1 MRWVTRSDVHLD
13 RVASPWLIKR
23 FIDPDA
29 EFLFVEPPTE
39 WPQDAIPFAL
49 PGAEIG
55 GHDENGTTFEKLIA
69 RYDVQHPALPALV
82 EIIRTGVRTS
92 LELEIGEISEE
103 TAAIAH
109 GLRAI
114 TEGIMIANPD
124 DQTIIDLS
132 TPVYD
137 ALLAYFWGR
146 GIDPR
151 EESVTVFWDRMA
163 ALRARWAFEADD

>member
-1 MRWVTRSDVHLD
+1 MKWATRTDVHLD

-29 EFLFVEPPTE
+29 EFLFVEPPAE
-39 WPQDAIPFAL
+39 WPADAIPFAL

-55 GHDENGTTFEKLIA
+55 GHDANGTTFEKLIA
-69 RYDVQHPALPALV
+69 RYGVEHPALPDLV
-82 EIIRTGVRTS
+82 EIIRTGVRIS
-92 LELEIGEISEE
+92 LELDVGEISEQ
-103 TAAIAH
+103 TAALAH

-132 TPVYD
+132 APVYD
-137 ALLAYFWGR
+137 ALLAFFWGR
-146 GIDPR
+146 QADPR
-151 EESVTVFWDRMA
+151 EESVTVFWDRIA
-163 ALRARWAFEADD
+163 GLRARWAFEVED